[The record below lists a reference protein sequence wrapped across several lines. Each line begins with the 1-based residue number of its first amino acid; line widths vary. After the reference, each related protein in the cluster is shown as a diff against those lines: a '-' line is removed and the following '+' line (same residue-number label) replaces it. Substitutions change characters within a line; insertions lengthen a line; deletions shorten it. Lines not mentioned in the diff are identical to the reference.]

1 MQEHGPGAGRWQLRP
16 TWLMWQSDVVRWYS
30 RSPRLLSYYFA
41 MDNCCEDKACAID
54 ALRGRQSAILKAVLG
69 INAVMFVVV
78 LGAGLMASS
87 TALLSDSLDNLGD
100 ALTYAVSLYAV
111 SRGARTKAR
120 VALFKGS
127 LILLAG
133 LAVLGQVAYKLAF
146 PVVPVFET
154 MGVISLVALA
164 ANGLC
169 LLLLTRHR
177 HDDINMSSVWECSR
191 NDIASNLAVGI
202 AAIGVWLTGSGWPDL
217 LIGFALAVLLLRSAA
232 RILRSAIVELRAAE
246 VSESIAMPRPVTISR
261 IAIQRKR

>member
-1 MQEHGPGAGRWQLRP
+1 
-16 TWLMWQSDVVRWYS
+16 
-30 RSPRLLSYYFA
+30 

-54 ALRGRQSAILKAVLG
+54 ALRGRQSATLKAVLG

-78 LGAGLMASS
+78 LAAGLMASS

-111 SRGARTKAR
+111 SRGARIKAR

-133 LAVLGQVAYKLAF
+133 VAVLGQVVYKLAF
-146 PVVPVFET
+146 PVVPVFQT
-154 MGVISLVALA
+154 MGVISVVALA
-164 ANGLC
+164 ANGFC

-191 NDIASNLAVGI
+191 NDIASNIAVGI
-202 AAIGVWLTGSGWPDL
+202 AAIGVWRTGSGWPDL
-217 LIGFALAVLLLRSAA
+217 LIGFALAVLFLRSAA
-232 RILRSAIVELRAAE
+232 RVLRGALAELRAADAPAPAP
-246 VSESIAMPRPVTISR
+246 SPRPATIST
-261 IAIQRKR
+261 IALQRKR